1 MHLFI
6 AVGEGRAHE
15 WGGGEGRGE
24 GLVRG
29 RGKGRAY
36 KRQFRIVVVY
46 LTS

>member
-1 MHLFI
+1 MS
-6 AVGEGRAHE
+6 
-15 WGGGEGRGE
+15 GGGEGRGE
-24 GLVRG
+24 GLVRE

>member
-15 WGGGEGRGE
+15 WGEGRGE

-36 KRQFRIVVVY
+36 KGQFRIVVVY

>member
-1 MHLFI
+1 MS
-6 AVGEGRAHE
+6 
-15 WGGGEGRGE
+15 GGEGRGE

-29 RGKGRAY
+29 QGKRRAY